1 MCESVRVCA
10 HVYVFD
16 LPQWF
21 HVFLLH
27 LLHIYI
33 YISYKYLNV
42 LSSTVKEA
50 TTFEMEL
57 RGHKQ
62 ATAHSHEHTKN
73 SNRSKK

>member
-21 HVFLLH
+21 HVVATSLLVFKYIN
-27 LLHIYI
+27 IYVCT
-33 YISYKYLNV
+33 NM
-42 LSSTVKEA
+42 SSSIVKEA

-73 SNRSKK
+73 SNPSKK